1 VGCLSALMAEPSCA
15 QSQQEYP
22 QQLKKTLDHLEKV
35 CIGRAAGQL
44 LQPLQT
50 VIVDGELRERAR
62 RE

>member
-1 VGCLSALMAEPSCA
+1 MAEPSCA

-22 QQLKKTLDHLEKV
+22 QQLKKTLDHIDKV